1 LELDGW
7 YFVCYNSE
15 VYSQSEY
22 SRSKYPLAITVVARY
37 RSRVLLMKKE
47 LAPEWALLGLLTQK
61 PMHGYELHR
70 YFTAPSA
77 LGQVWYLGLSQ
88 MYKLLKELEGQ
99 GYVEVTVELQENY
112 PARKVYH
119 ITPSGRAAF
128 LQWMEKPVR
137 NTRLIRVEFLAKLFL
152 AQLLGS
158 EMIERVIHTQ
168 LEACQAQLT
177 RLQARACPE
186 LGLSEARPEFRRRV
200 EGQSRRACPDWE
212 LGIENWELTFEH
224 LVLRFRQGQIQ
235 AIIDWL
241 ETCRRMFLEERRIAN
256 GELEIDH

>member
-1 LELDGW
+1 
-7 YFVCYNSE
+7 
-15 VYSQSEY
+15 
-22 SRSKYPLAITVVARY
+22 
-37 RSRVLLMKKE
+37 MKKE

-70 YFTAPSA
+70 YFTDPSV

-99 GYVEVTVELQENY
+99 GYLEVILERQENY

-128 LQWMEKPVR
+128 LQWMETPVGS
-137 NTRLIRVEFLAKLFL
+137 TRLIRVEFLAKLFL
-152 AQLLGS
+152 AQLLGA
-158 EMIERVIHTQ
+158 EMIERVIDTQ

-177 RLQARACPE
+177 RLLDAETRRGGGRGRE
-186 LGLSEARPEFRRRV
+186 WRMENGEGRRV
-200 EGQSRRACPDWE
+200 SGEG
-212 LGIENWELTFEH
+212 FEH
-224 LVLRFRQGQIQ
+224 LVFRFRRGQIE

-241 ETCRRMFLEERRIAN
+241 KYCRRVFLEEWLTAN
-256 GELEIDH
+256 GK

>member
-1 LELDGW
+1 M
-7 YFVCYNSE
+7 
-15 VYSQSEY
+15 
-22 SRSKYPLAITVVARY
+22 R
-37 RSRVLLMKKE
+37 KE

-70 YFTAPSA
+70 YFTDPSA

-88 MYKLLKELEGQ
+88 MYKLLKELERQ
-99 GYVEVTVELQENY
+99 GYLEVTVESQDSY

-128 LQWMEKPVR
+128 LLWMEKPVS

-158 EMIERVIHTQ
+158 EMIERVIGTQ
-168 LEACQAQLT
+168 LETCQAQLT
-177 RLQARACPE
+177 RLQE
-186 LGLSEARPEFRRRV
+186 RV
-200 EGQSRRACPDWE
+200 SDEG
-212 LGIENWELTFEH
+212 FEH
-224 LVLRFRQGQIQ
+224 LIFRFRQGQIQ

-241 ETCRRMFLEERRIAN
+241 KYCRRVFLEE
-256 GELEIDH
+256 